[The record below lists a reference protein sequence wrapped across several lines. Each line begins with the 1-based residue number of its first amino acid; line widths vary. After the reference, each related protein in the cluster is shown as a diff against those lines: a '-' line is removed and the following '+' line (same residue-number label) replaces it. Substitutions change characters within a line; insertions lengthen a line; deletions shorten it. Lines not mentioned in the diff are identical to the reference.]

1 MSQNNADKELE
12 MTIANEIIKDK
23 MKRRDFTKTAAGI
36 GFLSA
41 LTIMNIPRSA
51 SAWMDEEFAEREDLS
66 DGLKVLV
73 KTYSNND
80 PYKHKFYD
88 ALVKVHLRNLD
99 FAVRKGLVQEHVD
112 HYTNVLNP
120 VIERHIK
127 PAIEGTGNKDFYL
140 WGIFERTSCS
150 YQLYERIDIKK
161 DERTFPC
168 PYKEI
173 LENIQKYLGT
183 YQIEWKDVCSKWCI
197 PVWEGFAEKAGV
209 KVKAEPG
216 EICKVMVI

>member
-1 MSQNNADKELE
+1 MSENNANKELN
-12 MTIANEIIKDK
+12 MTILDELAKDK
-23 MKRRDFTKTAAGI
+23 MKRRDFAKKATGV

-51 SAWMDEEFAEREDLS
+51 NAWLDEEFAERDDLV

-73 KTYSNND
+73 KTYSNNE
-80 PYKHKFYD
+80 PYLHKFYD
-88 ALVKVHLRNLD
+88 ALVKIHLRNLD
-99 FAVRKGLVQEHVD
+99 FNVRKGIEADYVEH
-112 HYTNVLNP
+112 YANVLTP

-127 PAIEGTGNKDFYL
+127 PAIQKTGNKDFYL

-150 YQLYERIDIKK
+150 YQLYEYIDIKK
-161 DERTFPC
+161 DERSFPC

-183 YQIEWKDVCSKWCI
+183 YKIEWKDVCSKWCI
-197 PVWEGFAEKAGV
+197 PVWEHFAEKAGV

-216 EICKVMVI
+216 EMCKVNVV